1 MVDFLSRCHDIPFI
15 AVMTQRIEMPEPLA
29 ESLPLAVVT
38 LAVLRS
44 VVPALASALLAG
56 SSIYDPSTLAST
68 LHLIDLPKLQKNADR
83 Y

>member
-1 MVDFLSRCHDIPFI
+1 MVDFLGRCHDVPLI
-15 AVMTQRIEMPEPLA
+15 AIMTQRIEMPEPLA
-29 ESLPLAVVT
+29 QSFPLTVVT

-44 VVPALASALLAG
+44 VVPALTSALLAG
-56 SSIYDPSTLAST
+56 SSIYDPSAVAGT

>member
-1 MVDFLSRCHDIPFI
+1 MVDFLRRCHDVPLI
-15 AVMTQRIEMPEPLA
+15 AVMTKRIEMPEPFA
-29 ESLPLAVVT
+29 QSLPFAIVA

-56 SSIYDPSTLAST
+56 SSVYDPSAVASS
-68 LHLIDLPKLQKNADR
+68 LHLIDLPEPQKNAGR